1 MHNLSVTT
9 IMSNQLQI
17 AREQRKRQAEARR
30 KADIE
35 AQRRSALAVQEIQ
48 QKLAALNLLEKQNQ
62 LASTFNQR
70 NQAAPAPVQ
79 PAPAPAQTIVIQTN
93 PVPIYP
99 APVPVQAEPEQAEF
113 ELYPDQSKDVQALI
127 ESIQAAPIEPTTIAA
142 PIYPIPVI
150 PNPDQPDQP
159 APAAVEPEQPDP
171 APFNLQYKKL
181 DPKLVKAD
189 NFVESVLQS
198 YTFDDIYAAL
208 VGFLTDQDP
217 KQVQDIRKEAYEALQ
232 AIEASRK
239 QEITDYIQFVF
250 TIAGQIRPKG
260 KDFFRKVL
268 EMTNTI
274 LGKQF
279 ESHYDLVEFCISLYY
294 NVIYPT
300 FRKRS
305 LDHLLDLYTGDKQ
318 YNQYEKCCRDDDL
331 KGLQGLIHKSFP
343 YDDTNLFNIAL
354 MNHSLA
360 VIRYLTEIECSIDPV
375 IAVFF
380 AIIGDC
386 FDFIKNELWKY
397 SEVKAFC
404 TSHVGLSTMTIFHR
418 NKMIDWVS
426 SIFEI
431 NFEFVEDAVLGY
443 NYKALQVSIENDKEE
458 KEDYYK
464 DHVRYVDFYNYPA
477 TNYILSL

>member
-1 MHNLSVTT
+1 MHNLSVSTQ
-9 IMSNQLQI
+9 MHQQYAI

-48 QKLAALNLLEKQNQ
+48 QRLAALNLLETQNQ

-70 NQAAPAPVQ
+70 NQPAPAPVQ
-79 PAPAPAQTIVIQTN
+79 PVPVQPAPAQTIVIQ
-93 PVPIYP
+93 PVPAP
-99 APVPVQAEPEQAEF
+99 APVQAEPEQADF

-150 PNPDQPDQP
+150 PAPEQS
-159 APAAVEPEQPDP
+159 APAAVEPEQAEPEQADP

-181 DPKLVKAD
+181 DPKLQKAD

-198 YTFDDIYAAL
+198 YSFDDIYAAL
-208 VGFLTDQDP
+208 VGFLTDKDP

-331 KGLQGLIHKSFP
+331 QGLQGLIHKSFP